1 MFNKVLFYSKEIHFK
16 TGDSMKLNDEVI
28 AHIAKILQMAL
39 ITGTDIVDH
48 LRMMVLDE
56 NEGILSLNQEYNEN
70 NEANIQNQNVGEM

>member
-1 MFNKVLFYSKEIHFK
+1 
-16 TGDSMKLNDEVI
+16 MKLNDEVI

-70 NEANIQNQNVGEM
+70 NEANIQRMIDESLQNQNVGEM

>member
-1 MFNKVLFYSKEIHFK
+1 
-16 TGDSMKLNDEVI
+16 MKLNDEVI

-56 NEGILSLNQEYNEN
+56 NEGMLSLNQEYNEN
-70 NEANIQNQNVGEM
+70 NEANIQRMIDEALQNQDVGEM

>member
-1 MFNKVLFYSKEIHFK
+1 
-16 TGDSMKLNDEVI
+16 MKLNDEVI

-56 NEGILSLNQEYNEN
+56 NEGMLSLNQEYNEN
-70 NEANIQNQNVGEM
+70 NEANIQRMIDESLQNQDAGEM